1 MSRLGLPAQLVSKVA
16 DDPAGQAL
24 LRELRGERVCCDG
37 TVQLAAE
44 GEGSTVTCFVLVAG
58 ETRTIV
64 SMPYSQVSLSVC
76 LSLCLSLCL
85 SVSLSVSLCLS
96 LSLPPPPPP

>member
-37 TVQLAAE
+37 TVQLGAE

-64 SMPYSQVSLSVC
+64 SMPYSQVSLPSLSV
-76 LSLCLSLCL
+76 SLSLCL
-85 SVSLSVSLCLS
+85 SVSLSLCLS
-96 LSLPPPPPP
+96 VSV